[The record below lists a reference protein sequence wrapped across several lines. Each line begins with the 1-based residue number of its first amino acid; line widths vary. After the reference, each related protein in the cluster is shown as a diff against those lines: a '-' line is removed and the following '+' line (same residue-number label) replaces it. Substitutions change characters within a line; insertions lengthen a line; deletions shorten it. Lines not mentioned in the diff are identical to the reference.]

1 VSAPFTVIGAALA
14 ASLATYAGGSFA
26 IRMGRD
32 RLHLVLG
39 FSAGAVVGVAL
50 FDLLPESMELTATRP
65 HEVMPFVALG
75 FVLFMIADR
84 FLMMHHHHH
93 DPHEGDEAHAR
104 HGRLGLWA
112 SSLCLHSLMDGRAIG
127 LAFEASPKVG
137 VVIAI
142 AVVAHDV
149 SDGIN
154 IVSAVGRN
162 HGTKSDAA
170 RWLLR
175 DAAAPL
181 VGVALSYV
189 IPLRGDV
196 LGLALAAVSGLF
208 LYVGASDL
216 LPESHHA
223 HPRAWTTICT
233 ILGMAF
239 MYAVVSLS

>member
-1 VSAPFTVIGAALA
+1 VIAAALA

-26 IRMGRD
+26 LRMGKD
-32 RLHLVLG
+32 RLHLLLG

-50 FDLLPESMELTATRP
+50 FDLLPESMELARTAP

-84 FLMMHHHHH
+84 FLMMHHHHQ
-93 DPHEGDEAHAR
+93 DAHADGGHDDDHAQ
-104 HGRLGLWA
+104 HGRMGLWA
-112 SSLCLHSLMDGRAIG
+112 ASLCTHSLIDGLAIG
-127 LAFEASPKVG
+127 FAFQASSKVG

-142 AVVAHDV
+142 AVVAHDL

-162 HGTKSDAA
+162 RGTARDASK
-170 RWLLR
+170 WLLR

-189 IPLRGDV
+189 VPLRGDV
-196 LGLALAAVSGLF
+196 LGLALALVGGFF

-239 MYAVVSLS
+239 MYAVVSLG

>member
-1 VSAPFTVIGAALA
+1 LNAPYPVLAAALA

-26 IRMGRD
+26 IRMGKD
-32 RLHLVLG
+32 RLHLILG

-50 FDLLPESMELTATRP
+50 FDLIPESMELATTAPR
-65 HEVMPFVALG
+65 EVMPFVALG

-84 FLMMHHHHH
+84 FLMMHHHHQ
-93 DPHEGDEAHAR
+93 DPHGGDEGHAE
-104 HGRLGLWA
+104 HGRMGLWA
-112 SSLCLHSLMDGRAIG
+112 ASLCVHSLIDGLAIG
-127 LAFEASPKVG
+127 LAFEASPKIG
-137 VVIAI
+137 VVIAM

-162 HGTKSDAA
+162 RGTPRDAS

-181 VGVALSYV
+181 VGVALSCV

-196 LGLALAAVSGLF
+196 LGLALALVGGFF

-239 MYAVVSLS
+239 MYAVVSLV